1 MQSKINN
8 SFILVDEST
17 RKDFWI
23 WDSGRTMH
31 RSSVRGKKDSCI
43 YIDQRCLKMPINHV
57 AITQNFVQST
67 KMFLINLKIYHF
79 IYTYSYSFPRTFLR
93 LRLQGQPSKSHFF
106 VVVVCSVLAR
116 LPVMNTY
123 QSMNLYL
130 NIFISY
136 LLYLNIFIS

>member
-31 RSSVRGKKDSCI
+31 RSSLRGKKDSCI

-57 AITQNFVQST
+57 AIAQNFVQST

-79 IYTYSYSFPRTFLR
+79 ICTYSYSFPRTFLR

-106 VVVVCSVLAR
+106 CCCRLVFPVSVKLS
-116 LPVMNTY
+116 VMNKY
-123 QSMNLYL
+123 H
-130 NIFISY
+130 FFAISVQVWK
-136 LLYLNIFIS
+136 IT

>member
-1 MQSKINN
+1 MEGFVINN
-8 SFILVDEST
+8 SLILVDEST

-31 RSSVRGKKDSCI
+31 RSSLRGKKDSCI

-79 IYTYSYSFPRTFLR
+79 ICTYSYSFPRTFLR

-106 VVVVCSVLAR
+106 VVVVFLVSAK
-116 LPVMNTY
+116 LPVMNKY
-123 QSMNLYL
+123 QS
-130 NIFISY
+130 IISY
-136 LLYLNIFIS
+136 LNFLMS